1 MANRRFGFVSLFFLA
16 AVVGL
21 AYDDYVSAR
30 QKFDQI
36 ETGRLRP
43 GSRVTLSPR
52 ELDAYVARE
61 APAGVRNPRLELQA
75 GVARGVALI
84 DFGKV
89 RRAQGHPPGW
99 LMSKLLDG
107 ERPVSVT
114 ARIRSAN
121 GQATVDVQKVEISG
135 VAIDGRNAR
144 VPDRERSVPDLPRRC
159 GGPSLRTRPSHRPAR
174 CATRRGRCR
183 DRQVAEMATAIGISL
198 ERRRVFSR
206 PSRPLRRHREPPR
219 NSGSDAAARLL
230 RRERSI

>member
-1 MANRRFGFVSLFFLA
+1 VGKRRIGFVSLFLVA
-16 AVVGL
+16 AVLGL

-36 ETGRLRP
+36 EAGRLRP
-43 GSRVTLSPR
+43 GTRVTLSPR

-135 VAIDGRNAR
+135 VTIDGRTLDFLIEN
-144 VPDRERSVPDLPRRC
+144 VLLPTY
-159 GGPSLRTRPSHRPAR
+159 P
-174 CATRRGRCR
+174 
-183 DRQVAEMATAIGISL
+183 
-198 ERRRVFSR
+198 
-206 PSRPLRRHREPPR
+206 
-219 NSGSDAAARLL
+219 DAAVGRPFELGHRIDRL
-230 RRERSI
+230 EVQPGAVGVVIGK